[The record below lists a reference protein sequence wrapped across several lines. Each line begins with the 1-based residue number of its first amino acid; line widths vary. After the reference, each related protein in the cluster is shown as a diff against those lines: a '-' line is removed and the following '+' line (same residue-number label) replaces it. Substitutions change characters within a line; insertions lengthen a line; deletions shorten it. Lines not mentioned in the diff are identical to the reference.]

1 MRPRDPRFDETSGSY
16 DVDGFTKAYAF
27 LEEYRTEE
35 LEKLKEAK
43 QKLNTKKRRKDPDAA
58 RKEEELTKEIKCR
71 IQQDKQRKHLGEL
84 RAAELSLKSKERE
97 KVKTTGKVPFFH
109 GRKEARKLIAQSK
122 KEKKGSSTRDK
133 AEERREQKR
142 AAKEKKLLPT
152 RR

>member
-43 QKLNTKKRRKDPDAA
+43 QKLNTKKRRKMPQDRCFSTHTCAQCEP
-58 RKEEELTKEIKCR
+58 RIKCR

-97 KVKTTGKVPFFH
+97 KVKTTGKAV
-109 GRKEARKLIAQSK
+109 GQTSKTKLALY
-122 KEKKGSSTRDK
+122 T
-133 AEERREQKR
+133 
-142 AAKEKKLLPT
+142 
-152 RR
+152 